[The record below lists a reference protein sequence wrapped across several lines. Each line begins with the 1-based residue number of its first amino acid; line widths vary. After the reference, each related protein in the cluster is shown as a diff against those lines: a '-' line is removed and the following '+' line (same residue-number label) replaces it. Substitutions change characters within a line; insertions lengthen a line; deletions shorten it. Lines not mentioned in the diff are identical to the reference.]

1 MKFSKSYIQ
10 NSVACLALVAVTATS
25 CKKDGNPNNLPGVDP
40 SAYDGKIDGYNNTE
54 EVFPENQIAYW
65 SFDDT
70 KNELKS
76 GLAPFSSLNDSYVA
90 AGVRGKALNL
100 AAGFVYY
107 KAQLGAFKTDS
118 LKNWTVSAWV
128 KVKNNAAKRTMVFQI
143 ARPTIFNGNLNVA
156 LNTQSY
162 PATNDST
169 LRLNPTFSTN
179 NSITGTSLQDNLNN
193 AAGQDKVNLNNWV
206 HMVLTYDYSTGV
218 FNNWI
223 NGVKVGN
230 FPNRG
235 TGGNSFK
242 SWEPNEIFF
251 GANYNAAGL
260 PVSADASFAPMTGQ
274 IDEVRIYNKTFPD
287 AHIKALYNLGKA
299 GK

>member
-1 MKFSKSYIQ
+1 MKLSRSYIK
-10 NSVACLALVAVTATS
+10 NRAIYMAFIAMAGIS
-25 CKKDGNPNNLPGVDP
+25 CKKDGNPNNLPSVNPGD
-40 SAYDGKIDGYNNTE
+40 YDGKIDGYTSTE
-54 EVFPENQIAYW
+54 EVFPESQVAYW

-76 GLAPFSSLNDSYVA
+76 GTAPFSSSNDSYVTG
-90 AGVRGKALNL
+90 GVRGKALSL
-100 AAGFVYY
+100 AGGYVYY
-107 KAQLGAFKTDS
+107 KTQLGALKTDS
-118 LKNWTVSAWV
+118 LKSWTMSFWV
-128 KVKNNAAKRTMVFQI
+128 KLKNNSTKRTMVFQI

-179 NSITGTSLQDNLNN
+179 NSITGGSMQDNLNN

-206 HMVLTYDYSTGV
+206 NMVLTYDYSTGV

-235 TGGNSFK
+235 TGGSSFK

-251 GANYNAAGL
+251 GANYNAAGM
-260 PVSADASFAPMTGQ
+260 PVSGDVTFAPMTGQ

-287 AHIKALYNLGKA
+287 AFIKALYNLGKA